1 MKPKPFKVNIRA
13 ADLPPY
19 LSPKIISAVGYIH
32 QASPSIP
39 NAIKRIDKMKN
50 YLSEQELKWVMALL
64 VFDRLVD
71 MAQSSNEFKEFK
83 NTVGDRGGA
92 HPNQGEGSQFL
103 HTSDFRGGAHPLK
116 TKKGVPDFTL
126 YCLIQTVM
134 VLIL

>member
-1 MKPKPFKVNIRA
+1 MELPKASSLLKKDIHVLIIWISGLLKNSESHNIELQRINGSSMKQKPFRVNISG
-13 ADLPPY
+13 ADLPHY

-71 MAQSSNEFKEFK
+71 MAQSSNEFKDFK
-83 NTVGDRGGA
+83 NTVDERK
-92 HPNQGEGSQFL
+92 
-103 HTSDFRGGAHPLK
+103 K
-116 TKKGVPDFTL
+116 T
-126 YCLIQTVM
+126 IN
-134 VLIL
+134 

>member
-1 MKPKPFKVNIRA
+1 MKQKTFKVNIRA

-71 MAQSSNEFKEFK
+71 MAQSSNEFKDFK
-83 NTVGDRGGA
+83 NTVDER
-92 HPNQGEGSQFL
+92 
-103 HTSDFRGGAHPLK
+103 
-116 TKKGVPDFTL
+116 KKAT
-126 YCLIQTVM
+126 IN
-134 VLIL
+134 

>member
-1 MKPKPFKVNIRA
+1 MFVKKDIHVLIIWIFGQLRSLANRNIEQQVLNGSSMKQKPFKVNIRA

-71 MAQSSNEFKEFK
+71 MAQSSNEFKDFK
-83 NTVGDRGGA
+83 NTVDER
-92 HPNQGEGSQFL
+92 
-103 HTSDFRGGAHPLK
+103 
-116 TKKGVPDFTL
+116 KKAT
-126 YCLIQTVM
+126 IN
-134 VLIL
+134 

>member
-1 MKPKPFKVNIRA
+1 MFVKKDIHVLIIWIFGQLRSLANRNIEQQVLNGSSMKQKPFKVNIRA

-83 NTVGDRGGA
+83 NTSYR
-92 HPNQGEGSQFL
+92 E
-103 HTSDFRGGAHPLK
+103 
-116 TKKGVPDFTL
+116 
-126 YCLIQTVM
+126 
-134 VLIL
+134 

>member
-1 MKPKPFKVNIRA
+1 MFVKKDIHVLIIWIFGLLKNSESHNIEQQVLNGNLMKQKPFKVNIRA

-71 MAQSSNEFKEFK
+71 MAQSSNEFKDFK
-83 NTVGDRGGA
+83 NTVDER
-92 HPNQGEGSQFL
+92 
-103 HTSDFRGGAHPLK
+103 
-116 TKKGVPDFTL
+116 KKAT
-126 YCLIQTVM
+126 IN
-134 VLIL
+134 

>member
-1 MKPKPFKVNIRA
+1 MFVKKDIHVLIIWIFGQLRSLANRNIEQQVLNGSSMKQKPFKVNIRA

-83 NTVGDRGGA
+83 NTVDERKRTI
-92 HPNQGEGSQFL
+92 N
-103 HTSDFRGGAHPLK
+103 
-116 TKKGVPDFTL
+116 
-126 YCLIQTVM
+126 
-134 VLIL
+134 

>member
-1 MKPKPFKVNIRA
+1 MFVKKDIHVLIIWIFGLLKNSESHNIEQQVLNGSSMKQKPFKVNIRA

-71 MAQSSNEFKEFK
+71 MAQSSNEFKDFK
-83 NTVGDRGGA
+83 NTVDER
-92 HPNQGEGSQFL
+92 
-103 HTSDFRGGAHPLK
+103 
-116 TKKGVPDFTL
+116 KKAT
-126 YCLIQTVM
+126 IN
-134 VLIL
+134 